1 MNEKIICEKCGAEMR
16 AYQEGRTGG
25 MLCPQCGWGWATTI
39 TPAIDADETLYTVKI
54 SKPGKITNDMIKLYA
69 KLSVTNYLQAKQAL
83 EEGNAEI
90 SGLATD
96 IQKILPRL
104 YETGLEFSITPEY
117 PYGIDISKMY

>member
-1 MNEKIICEKCGAEMR
+1 MKEKIICEKCGAEMR
-16 AYQEGRTGG
+16 PYQEGHTGG
-25 MLCPQCGWGWATTI
+25 MLCPECGWGWATTI

-69 KLSVTNYLQAKQAL
+69 ELSGINYMQTKKAL

-96 IQKILPRL
+96 IQKTLPRL
-104 YETGLEFSITPEY
+104 YEAGLEFTITPDY
-117 PYGIDISKMY
+117 PYEIDMNK

>member
-16 AYQEGRTGG
+16 PYQEGLTSG
-25 MLCPQCGWGWATTI
+25 MLCPKCGWGWATTI

-117 PYGIDISKMY
+117 PYEIDMNK